1 MSNEGKFN
9 KKPQSFWELVRSDLP
24 TPRQSL
30 QLNFGVSLPV
40 SARRTN
46 RRWESSANAEFRSTQ
61 WSLVL
66 AAGQSDTSQSQIA
79 LEELCRRY
87 WLPLYAYA
95 RRRLRDVHEA
105 QDAVQSF
112 FSSLLERKAIS
123 LAEPERGRF
132 RSFLLTSFRRF
143 LANEHER
150 RSAQKRGGG
159 STPLPLDFAMG
170 ESRCLLE
177 PMDELTAER
186 LYERQWVIALLERV
200 FDQLRQAMTQMGR
213 ENQFEMLAP
222 FLAGANRDISYAEA
236 ARRLGLS
243 EGAAMVAAHRLRTR
257 YRQMLHAEIA
267 QTLGDPDEVAE
278 EIGRL
283 FTCFDD

>member
-1 MSNEGKFN
+1 MPAHRPK
-9 KKPQSFWELVRSDLP
+9 
-24 TPRQSL
+24 
-30 QLNFGVSLPV
+30 
-40 SARRTN
+40 
-46 RRWESSANAEFRSTQ
+46 RRWESSADAEFRSTQ

-66 AAGQSDTSQSQIA
+66 AAGQDDTSQSQIA

-95 RRRLRDVHEA
+95 RRRLGNVHEA

-112 FSSLLERKAIS
+112 FSSLLEKKTVS

-132 RSFLLTSFRRF
+132 RSFLLTSFRHF

-159 STPLPLDFAMG
+159 RTPLPLDFAMG

-186 LYERQWVIALLERV
+186 LYERQWVITLLERV
-200 FDQLRQAMTQMGR
+200 FDQLRKAMIQMDRGS
-213 ENQFEMLAP
+213 QFETLAP
-222 FLAGANRDISYAEA
+222 FLAGANRDLSYSEA

-243 EGAAMVAAHRLRTR
+243 EGATMVAAHRLRTR
-257 YRQMLHAEIA
+257 YRQMLHAEIS
-267 QTLGDPDEVAE
+267 QTLSDPRDVEE
-278 EIGRL
+278 EINRL
-283 FTCFDD
+283 FTCFAE

>member
-1 MSNEGKFN
+1 MS
-9 KKPQSFWELVRSDLP
+9 
-24 TPRQSL
+24 T
-30 QLNFGVSLPV
+30 
-40 SARRTN
+40 RRPN
-46 RRWESSANAEFRSTQ
+46 RRRESSADAEFRSTQ

-66 AAGQSDTSQSQIA
+66 AAGQGDTPQSQMA

-87 WLPLYAYA
+87 WVPLYAYA
-95 RRRLRDVHEA
+95 RRRLRDAHEA

-112 FSSLLERKAIS
+112 FSSLLERKAMA

-159 STPLPLDFAMG
+159 SRPLPLDFTIG

-177 PMDELTAER
+177 PRDELTAER
-186 LYERQWVIALLERV
+186 LYERQWVTTLLERV
-200 FDQLRQAMTQMGR
+200 FDQLRQAMIRMGR
-213 ENQFEMLAP
+213 GDQFEALAP
-222 FLAGANRDISYAEA
+222 FLAGASRDIPYAEA

-243 EGAAMVAAHRLRTR
+243 EGATMVAAHRLRLR
-257 YRQMLHAEIA
+257 YRQMLRAEIA
-267 QTLGDPDEVAE
+267 QTLSNPDDVEE
-278 EIGRL
+278 EIHRL
-283 FTCFDD
+283 FTCFDE